1 MQFPPVHRRRV
12 CFWRIAVAVTLAGAC
27 RSEER
32 AAAARESGSTSE
44 SMDSLVLSSADGV
57 EVWFTSGRVARGAD
71 GRQCMERGL
80 EIRRGGTRVTVPLLY
95 TAVPPVLVDDTTMRA
110 QLWTHCSPMD
120 SYLVDLRSG
129 QPIRE
134 RVGSKS

>member
-1 MQFPPVHRRRV
+1 MRFRPHHKGKV
-12 CFWRIAVAVTLAGAC
+12 CVWPIAVAVVLAGAC
-27 RSEER
+27 RSQER
-32 AAAARESGSTSE
+32 APASRESGSTSE
-44 SMDSLVLSSADGV
+44 STDSLVLSSLDGV
-57 EVWFTSGRVARGAD
+57 EVWFMSGRMARGAD

-95 TAVPPVLVDDTTMRA
+95 TAVAPVLVDDTTMRA
-110 QLWTHCSPMD
+110 QLWTHCRPID

-134 RVGSKS
+134 RGGNGP